1 MLATEARGV
10 DQGDPLR
17 IAVLVSGGGTT
28 LENLLRRMADGR
40 LRHVRVDL
48 TISSRAD
55 ARAVVVARN
64 AGLPVHVVDP
74 RRFDTLQTF
83 SDAIAQRLRD
93 AGVQL
98 AVMGGFLHLWRIPA
112 DFAGRVLN
120 IHPALLPDF
129 GGRGMYGLRVHQ
141 AVLEAGMP
149 VSGCTVH
156 IADDAYDHG
165 PIIAQMRVPVR
176 ADDTPESLARRVR
189 QAEFALYPCVI
200 QQIADAGLSWLDDY
214 LGPRRSDHAG

>member
-1 MLATEARGV
+1 MKATDARSFDAGH
-10 DQGDPLR
+10 PLR

-28 LENLLRRMADGR
+28 LENLLRRIADGR
-40 LRHVRVDL
+40 LRHVRIEL

-55 ARAVVVARN
+55 VRAVAVARD
-64 AGLPVHVVDP
+64 AGLPVEVVDP
-74 RRFDTLQTF
+74 RRFDSLQAF
-83 SDAIAQRLRD
+83 SDAIAHRLRD

-112 DFAGRVLN
+112 DFVGRVLN

-129 GGRGMYGLRVHQ
+129 GGRGMYGLRVHR
-141 AVLEAGMP
+141 AVLEAGVP

-176 ADDTPESLARRVR
+176 ADDTPETLARRVR

-200 QQIADAGLSWLDDY
+200 QQVADAGLRWLDDY
-214 LGPRRSDHAG
+214 LSPGGSAQAG